1 MPGLKFRGGRAVA
14 ALSALTLLGTS
25 LAACAGPTSSADAS
39 EKFNVAVYA
48 GNVVSLY
55 AYIGA
60 SEGFYK
66 NEGLDVTLV
75 ETTAGPQ
82 ATAALS
88 SGSIDV
94 MLNSPDNALNAKQQ
108 GFDSVVIAGN
118 LKKPLF
124 QLVVKDK
131 ANFPHISDGYPA
143 VMQDVVGKKVS
154 TYVLGSS
161 IDRLGKLLLNGA
173 GLPTDSATFVPVG
186 GPGQGA
192 TALDAGQVD
201 VLMDAFNPAIAAEI
215 AGKGSVLLDC
225 SIASCGKAADAAGA
239 MSQAYWTT
247 QKALD
252 KKTADFRA
260 FVTAQGKIHAWATD
274 PANSKALLAIMQKYL
289 PVPAGVDPS
298 GFYSELQ
305 ELMPRYFSV
314 EVNKDAINANMEAML
329 EMGDLKSP
337 VETSSMVWSE
347 ARLTTAP

>member
-1 MPGLKFRGGRAVA
+1 MA

-131 ANFPHISDGYPA
+131 ADFPHISDPLSCR
-143 VMQDVVGKKVS
+143 M
-154 TYVLGSS
+154 SS
-161 IDRLGKLLLNGA
+161 ARRCQRTSWEAPLTAWANSCSMAQASPLTLPRSFRWVAPDRVPPRWMPDRL
-173 GLPTDSATFVPVG
+173 
-186 GPGQGA
+186 
-192 TALDAGQVD
+192 
-201 VLMDAFNPAIAAEI
+201 
-215 AGKGSVLLDC
+215 
-225 SIASCGKAADAAGA
+225 
-239 MSQAYWTT
+239 MS
-247 QKALD
+247 
-252 KKTADFRA
+252 
-260 FVTAQGKIHAWATD
+260 
-274 PANSKALLAIMQKYL
+274 
-289 PVPAGVDPS
+289 
-298 GFYSELQ
+298 
-305 ELMPRYFSV
+305 
-314 EVNKDAINANMEAML
+314 
-329 EMGDLKSP
+329 
-337 VETSSMVWSE
+337 
-347 ARLTTAP
+347 